1 MRCDRPRRAAVG
13 LQSLAIGVMFVA
25 VSLLLTV
32 VPASA
37 QTTIG
42 TFEGS
47 VPVETV
53 RGAGFA
59 VNRIV
64 VEAQEPGS
72 VVMEFDDVVLSES
85 RSWEVVDIGTT
96 PFTLLFRIAP
106 EPEVIRYEGDMVG
119 TRQTFD
125 VVLRAQGLDD
135 LPRAGFITYTFVP
148 DSASSPEGNVGIRQ
162 GVAARVRLGAWPAD
176 LEGIPAAIEVTGLRL
191 ESDRAGRTSI
201 VDRVIPDLPRV
212 INRGPAVVRA
222 RTTNVGDVLVQS
234 ETTLRL
240 ARLPW
245 VSALPFV
252 SSEGFTVVTYID
264 RPRLL
269 LPGEGRTSG
278 VASTASL
285 VDGEDIDRLPFI
297 GLVRVSVDSTA
308 FLGASRD
315 EASQTAVYLV
325 APWKETLLLVFA
337 YLVVRS
343 VRARRR
349 RRRDDSGQRAE
360 SDGSDG
366 SDGSDTGEDLASI
379 ATAGQAA
386 PTGPGGTN

>member
-1 MRCDRPRRAAVG
+1 MVPLV
-13 LQSLAIGVMFVA
+13 
-25 VSLLLTV
+25 LLPV
-32 VPASA
+32 VPASG

-47 VPVETV
+47 VPIETV
-53 RGAGFA
+53 RGSGFA

-72 VVMEFDDVVLSES
+72 VVMEFDDVVLSEA
-85 RSWEVVDIGTT
+85 RSWEVVDVGTT
-96 PFTLLFRIAP
+96 PFTLLFRITP
-106 EPEVIRYEGDMVG
+106 EPAVIRYEGEMVG

-125 VVLRAQGLDD
+125 VVLRARDLDD

-176 LEGIPAAIEVTGLRL
+176 LEGIPAAIEVSGLRL
-191 ESDRAGRTSI
+191 ESDRAGRSSI
-201 VDRVIPDLPRV
+201 VDRLVPDLPRV

-222 RTTNVGDVLVQS
+222 RTTNVGEVLVQS
-234 ETTLRL
+234 ETTLTL

-245 VSALPFV
+245 VSVLPFV
-252 SSEGFTVVTYID
+252 SSEGFTAITYID

-278 VASTASL
+278 AASTASL
-285 VDGEDIDRLPFI
+285 TDGEEIDRLPFL
-297 GLVRVSVDSTA
+297 GLVRVGVESSA

-315 EASQTAVYLV
+315 VTGDTAVYLV
-325 APWKETLLLVFA
+325 APWKETLLVVLA
-337 YLVVRS
+337 YLAVR
-343 VRARRR
+343 VGRARLRARR
-349 RRRDDSGQRAE
+349 DDAGHPA
-360 SDGSDG
+360 GSDG
-366 SDGSDTGEDLASI
+366 SDAEEEL
-379 ATAGQAA
+379 A
-386 PTGPGGTN
+386 PTSTRGPAGPTAPGGAS